1 MAMTAKQVKKVILI
15 TAGILV
21 LGGAAAGGAISDRLF
36 GYSLLDKWWPRSGEA
51 NPSSGNI
58 RVVTEE
64 SMVTGVVER
73 ASPSVVTVGISTT
86 QKVISPSLNF
96 SNPFGWFGQQLGK
109 VEERKIEEDIGSGF
123 VISKDGLIVTNKHV
137 VDTVNAKYRIITAD
151 EKTYEVQ
158 KIYRDPANDLAILKI
173 DTGGAELKPVEMG
186 DSGKLKVGQSVVAI
200 GTALGEFRHTVTTGV
215 VSGLGRGIE
224 AGSVYE
230 GSVEKLDDVIQTD
243 AAINPGNSGGPLLNS
258 AGQVIGIN
266 TAVSAQGQ
274 NIGFAIPINI
284 IKEVIN
290 NFNETGQFSRPYLGI
305 RYRMLNLKT
314 ALQYEVPSGAY
325 VQTVIEDSPA
335 AKAGIQEGDI
345 ITKIA
350 GKKINGEDENSLTAE
365 IGTHKVGETVE
376 VEIYRSGETKTFKVG
391 LEESQ

>member
-1 MAMTAKQVKKVILI
+1 MTAKQVKKVILI